1 MLSPVSRTN
10 RSRIKE
16 RKADLIRSGQR
27 VSRWI
32 PTFTKYIDFVKVNG
46 IVPSKNIAKVR
57 QHLAQKLIDT
67 ISVRLLKHSFAW
79 THPEINKVTSTGAKM
94 QLPQFLPFVSTNPA
108 AIGAHSKPQRSKKEE
123 FQKR

>member
-32 PTFTKYIDFVKVNG
+32 PTFTKYIDFVTETALFHLR
-46 IVPSKNIAKVR
+46 ILLVR